1 MQRFFGT
8 LLIIAGAGLGAWSLL
23 VGGSF
28 LAILLMG
35 FIGTGGR
42 EAGDQLAVMALMTAA
57 GIVAGYLLLRLGRRL
72 APPRTGDE

>member
-42 EAGDQLAVMALMTAA
+42 EAGDQLAFMALLT
-57 GIVAGYLLLRLGRRL
+57 VAGVSAGYGLLRLGRRL
-72 APPRTGDE
+72 APPRPG

>member
-57 GIVAGYLLLRLGRRL
+57 GVAAGYLLLRLGRRL
-72 APPRTGDE
+72 APPRTRDE

>member
-1 MQRFFGT
+1 MQRFLGT

-28 LAILLMG
+28 VGLLLMG

-42 EAGDQLAVMALMTAA
+42 EAGDQLAVMALLT
-57 GIVAGYLLLRLGRRL
+57 VAGVGAGYGLLRLGRRL
-72 APPRTGDE
+72 APPRPK